1 MSRNVDSTVQKL
13 GHLGGRT
20 FLLSVAGLA
29 AAAGLLAV
37 LYLVWFTAVHFT
49 QSFFFEASLVTPL
62 SSVPDLRGTTGE
74 SFVTYGTANIESYES
89 LWGPRL
95 ALAASEALYFLLFI
109 AGCIAV
115 ILICRRLWKNQPF
128 TALVHWTLL
137 VLGALAA
144 AAALL
149 APWLKDVSTH
159 LAVLE
164 LGLPSPALGLP
175 EDPGDISWV
184 ASSAQFSFQDANH
197 SLLAIGVVL
206 ILLSLVMRRGVKLH
220 QATDGLV

>member
-1 MSRNVDSTVQKL
+1 M
-13 GHLGGRT
+13 
-20 FLLSVAGLA
+20 LSVAGLA

-62 SSVPDLRGTTGE
+62 NSVPDLRSTKGE

-89 LWGPRL
+89 LAGPRL
-95 ALAASEALYFLLFI
+95 ALAASEALYFLVFI
-109 AGCIAV
+109 SGCVAV

-128 TALVHWTLL
+128 TALVHWALL

-164 LGLPSPALGLP
+164 LGLPGTALGLP

-197 SLLAIGVVL
+197 SLLAIAVVL
-206 ILLSLVMRRGVKLH
+206 ILLSLVMRRGITLH